1 MKTVQELYREIMTS
15 EELKKQAIEAAKAGR
30 MEAFLKEH
38 GCEATMEEVAQF
50 LKEKSQGDASLS
62 LDELKNAAG
71 GECNHVTAAETFG
84 SIFFVMGVMCAAETI
99 RSLITGRVGQ
109 EKEGEGRLCNED

>member
-38 GCEATMEEVAQF
+38 GCEATMEEVAAF
-50 LKEKSQGDASLS
+50 LKENANEDKPLS
-62 LDELKNAAG
+62 LDELENAAG
-71 GECNHVTAAETFG
+71 GECNHETGKEVGASIIGFFG
-84 SIFFVMGVMCAAETI
+84 LYCAVATI
-99 RSLITGRVGQ
+99 ISAVSGRVGQ
-109 EKEGEGRLCNED
+109 QNDKEGRLCNE